1 LNVVKNKS
9 SLIGESGPA
18 LKTYVQLYILLYLRF
33 SSLCNSFQQYNLI
46 QQQSTTIQFDSP
58 VEPNIWMPKYIIEIR
73 EVLSYRPHVS
83 CPQLLNPVSADS
95 TSKSSI
101 FFWPPLI
108 MTYSVFFGVRL
119 YDNCML
125 AKGWFHHKAPNLS
138 NKHLAKQKCQN
149 NIGRK
154 WFRRTCE
161 IKQLKQ
167 MESSRH

>member
-1 LNVVKNKS
+1 VGLH
-9 SLIGESGPA
+9 L
-18 LKTYVQLYILLYLRF
+18 TYLQLYILLYLRF
-33 SSLCNSFQQYNLI
+33 SSLCNLFQQYNLI

-58 VEPNIWMPKYIIEIR
+58 VEPNIWMPKYIIVIR
-73 EVLSYRPHVS
+73 EILSYRPHVS
-83 CPQLLNPVSADS
+83 CPQLLNPVSVDS

-101 FFWPPLI
+101 LFWPPLI
-108 MTYSVFFGVRL
+108 MTYSIFFGVRL
-119 YDNCML
+119 CDNCML
-125 AKGWFHHKAPNLS
+125 AKGWFHRKAPNLS